1 MFAQQHTSIHAP
13 SIALLDEGRTPPA
26 RPTDTTP
33 CSINEITVAVPG
45 TLAGH
50 PQFKVPGQ
58 HATNGA
64 RTCGESSGAWMDDE
78 VWLKERADVPRTSG
92 YFSTEDM
99 EQDTVAEP

>member
-58 HATNGA
+58 HATVLSAICELLLVNIVYLLVKLSN
-64 RTCGESSGAWMDDE
+64 TQYILS
-78 VWLKERADVPRTSG
+78 
-92 YFSTEDM
+92 
-99 EQDTVAEP
+99 

>member
-50 PQFKVPGQ
+50 PQIKVPGQ
-58 HATNGA
+58 HATVA
-64 RTCGESSGAWMDDE
+64 RYRRRLVLHSYELVS
-78 VWLKERADVPRTSG
+78 
-92 YFSTEDM
+92 
-99 EQDTVAEP
+99 